1 MAVTK
6 AQQKAQ
12 NKWIAQAYDRVNL
25 TLPKGQKK
33 VVQAHA
39 AAHGESVNGFIGR
52 AIVETME
59 RDSGGAVAP
68 ESAPVERVLAEMPTV
83 GPQQAAE
90 TAQGAGAVSVPSDVL
105 DAAQRAAHVVGESVP
120 DFMRRAVERQAR
132 RDSAGPSCSIVFSR
146 ELIRDAEVGGFA
158 GGESTREFVMRA
170 VRELVE
176 RERPDC
182 DEETLRFQEMCQ
194 VAHEK
199 GIACLPPGAFESVFN
214 LEKEA

>member
-1 MAVTK
+1 MGKSST
-6 AQQKAQ
+6 QAQ
-12 NKWIAQAYDRVNL
+12 NKYIAKAYDRINL
-25 TLPKGQKK
+25 TVPKGQKD
-33 VVQAHA
+33 VVQAYA
-39 AAHGESVNGFIGR
+39 AARGESVNGFIGR
-52 AIVETME
+52 AIAETMG

-68 ESAPVERVLAEMPTV
+68 ESAQVERVLAEMPTV
-83 GPQQAAE
+83 GPQKAAE

-105 DAAQRAAHVVGESVP
+105 EAAQRAAHVAGESVG

-132 RDSAGPSCSIVFSR
+132 RDSAGPSSMIVLSP
-146 ELIRDAEVGGFA
+146 ELVRDATVGGFA
-158 GGESTREFVMRA
+158 VGESTREFVMRA

-176 RERPDC
+176 RERPGW
-182 DEETLRFQEMCQ
+182 DEETLRFQDMCQ